1 LLSLEGLA
9 ILFVFA
15 GAVIMI
21 LSIIKYYSTLIL
33 AQKFEQGSAES
44 FGIKWYKI
52 NHLLMVFF
60 LIGYILVIIS
70 LIKNINIIGEL
81 FTSLIFFFGA
91 AFVLIGILLQN
102 KLLSSIEL
110 QQHKYIEKNEQLN
123 QLQDANIFTLAY
135 LAEIRDS
142 ETGKHIERTSMY
154 VRELAI
160 QLSILPKHKD
170 HLTSKYVSDL
180 VKSAPLHDI
189 GKVGVEDA
197 ILNKAGKLTD
207 KEFDAIKR
215 HCEYGA
221 NILTI
226 AESKINFRSYLVLA
240 IPLVRSHHERWDGK
254 GYPDGL
260 KGDQIPLSAR
270 IMAVADVYDALRSER
285 CYKQAFSHEKSMG
298 IIVSGKGEHF
308 APGVVDAFLKCERK
322 FNQISLTHGD

>member
-1 LLSLEGLA
+1 MA
-9 ILFVFA
+9 
-15 GAVIMI
+15 

-102 KLLSSIEL
+102 KLLSSIDL

-160 QLSILPKHKD
+160 QLSILPKYKD

-197 ILNKAGKLTD
+197 VLNKAGKLTD
-207 KEFDAIKR
+207 REFDAIKR

-221 NILTI
+221 NILAI
-226 AESKINFRSYLVLA
+226 AESKINFRSYLALA
-240 IPLVRSHHERWDGK
+240 IPLVRNHHERWDGN

-285 CYKQAFSHEKSMG
+285 CYKQAFSHEKSME
-298 IIVSGKGEHF
+298 IIVSDKGKHF
-308 APGVVDAFLKCERK
+308 APDVVDAFLKCERK
-322 FNQISLTHGD
+322 FNQISCTHGD

>member
-1 LLSLEGLA
+1 MIAPEFLP
-9 ILFVFA
+9 ILFVCA
-15 GAVIMI
+15 GAVIMT
-21 LSIIKYYSTLIL
+21 LSIAKYYSTLTL
-33 AQKFEQGSAES
+33 AQKFEKGSADT
-44 FGIKWYKI
+44 FGTKWYKI
-52 NHLLMVFF
+52 HHLLMVFF
-60 LIGYILVIIS
+60 LVGYILVIIS
-70 LIKNINIIGEL
+70 LVKNINIIGEL
-81 FTSLIFFFGA
+81 FISLIFFFGA

-102 KLLSSIEL
+102 KLLRSIEL

-160 QLSILPKHKD
+160 QLSILPKYKN

-189 GKVGVEDA
+189 GKVGIEDA

-207 KEFDAIKR
+207 TEFNAIKR

-226 AESKINFRSYLVLA
+226 AESKVNFRSYLALA

-260 KGDQIPLSAR
+260 KGDQIPLAAR
-270 IMAVADVYDALRSER
+270 IMAVADVYDALRSKR
-285 CYKQAFSHEKSMG
+285 CYKQAFSHEKAMG
-298 IIVSGKGEHF
+298 VIVKDRGTHF
-308 APGVVDAFLKCERK
+308 APAVVDAFLKCERK
-322 FNQISLTHGD
+322 FNQISLTHAD